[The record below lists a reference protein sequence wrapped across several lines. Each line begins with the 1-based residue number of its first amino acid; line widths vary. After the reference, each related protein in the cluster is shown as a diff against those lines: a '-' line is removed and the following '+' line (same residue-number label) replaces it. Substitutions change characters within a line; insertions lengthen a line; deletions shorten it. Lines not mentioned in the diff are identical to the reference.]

1 MKQIREWYDW
11 TESDR
16 AYFHRMLVE
25 TFGGELDPVYLESSL
40 RRGALHIETFIVI
53 GRRLPSDHDYRGL
66 WSDKDHRLTIHSH
79 DTLLDVAR
87 DFDADRFNAEAD
99 WESRSRIRARRLA
112 NRPLQPPSGAGTP
125 S

>member
-53 GRRLPSDHDYRGL
+53 GRRLPSDHD
-66 WSDKDHRLTIHSH
+66 
-79 DTLLDVAR
+79 
-87 DFDADRFNAEAD
+87 
-99 WESRSRIRARRLA
+99 
-112 NRPLQPPSGAGTP
+112 
-125 S
+125 